1 MALKAKVI
9 DRMGKVEDRSTISD
23 YDPEEQARAISIN
36 TALVPLEYNNTKINV
51 LEHPGISTL

>member
-1 MALKAKVI
+1 
-9 DRMGKVEDRSTISD
+9 MGKVEDRSTISD